1 MSAGLPGLGLGGL
14 FFILSALV
22 APFVELLRTVRGQS
36 SRARW
41 AEVGRQFALAALMIV
56 AVDLTIRAAY
66 AMLAAAGLHDE
77 HSAGPV
83 TALPLLPIGI
93 TAALLAFVLLTAK
106 GMQLA
111 SRLPVG
117 PLTMPRVW
125 PSRPRLLAGTAT
137 LFAAWFALLF
147 LGASQLSTLSGEL
160 GEGGRDAPAEEVV
173 SDGGEGA
180 PGSLRGDSVQGSAS
194 GEPAA
199 DLGPSPGQMEQS
211 SAGTGVDVDLTS
223 GQQGGAGPGEGIPAT
238 PPPAGG
244 APVSPGGQANGPPPG
259 QAQAGGGPPEH
270 RAGPPEDAGPP
281 RPEPSSRRAPDRP
294 RALGRPRAPAGRRSP
309 AVSPRS
315 GRAPGRPSHRR
326 GSRSSRCRRS
336 RRRRGAAL
344 PRCRRSR
351 RGRSAAGSSSP
362 SSPAG

>member
-93 TAALLAFVLLTAK
+93 TAALLAIVLLTAK

-147 LGASQLSTLSGEL
+147 LGASQLSTLSGE
-160 GEGGRDAPAEEVV
+160 GGGGGRDAPAEEVV

-180 PGSLRGDSVQGSAS
+180 PGSLRGDSVPGSAS

-199 DLGPSPGQMEQS
+199 DLGPSPGQTEQS
-211 SAGTGVDVDLTS
+211 SAGAGVDVDLTS

-259 QAQAGGGPPEH
+259 QAQAGGGPPEYG
-270 RAGPPEDAGPP
+270 RTPGRCRSA
-281 RPEPSSRRAPDRP
+281 RPEPSSRERRTARERRAARS
-294 RALGRPRAPAGRRSP
+294 AGRPAQ
-309 AVSPRS
+309 
-315 GRAPGRPSHRR
+315 PGRQPSLR
-326 GSRSSRCRRS
+326 
-336 RRRRGAAL
+336 
-344 PRCRRSR
+344 
-351 RGRSAAGSSSP
+351 
-362 SSPAG
+362 